1 MHKPSAT
8 SFRFAGRSLD
18 PVLRELRLSD
28 ELREVEPKVFDLIEY
43 LLRNRERVVS
53 KDELQDKL
61 WPDVVV
67 TEASLSRAIMKAR
80 KALDDHAQ
88 EAEVIRTVPRKGF
101 RFVADV
107 REPAGSVFLA
117 EGLSDVHFVENDGTH
132 IAWRTLGEGPTDVF
146 FAPGFVSHLDTRYRI
161 REVTEF
167 DTQPAKGRRLIAY
180 DKRSVGLSE
189 RIGERPTLEQN
200 VSDMLAVLDA
210 AKSKRTVIFAVSES
224 GPVACKFAAKYPD
237 RVTALIL
244 YGTFARG
251 LKDDDYPHMWSHKTY
266 DTWVDSLIS
275 QWGGAAS
282 LELFAPSIANDPVAQ
297 DGWARYLRSA
307 ATPGVIRGIFE
318 VLRDIDVRDELDQIR
333 CPALVLHRK
342 GDKLVQCSAGRDLAE
357 RIPGAKFVE
366 LPGQDHWWFIGDQQ
380 PMLQAMQPY
389 LQPASDT

>member
-167 DTQPAKGRRLIAY
+167 DTQLAKGRRLIAY